1 MESGPQLE
9 SVSQVPPTDQM
20 IMRKLL
26 VLCLAL
32 FPVAA
37 SAQQGTIL
45 FDLAVQFDYDLLP
58 AGREALRDQIPPL
71 SFTSMVLLFDGSESL
86 MKVAT
91 SAEDARPAE
100 LNARNARLEGFVARL
115 RMASPSRSDQETLL
129 ETYVN
134 YEDGTVKDA
143 REFMG
148 REFLITG
155 DQPTYA
161 WRLAGERSEFLGFA
175 VQRATAEQDSTSIE
189 AWFTTEIPIPGGPG
203 PYGGLPGMILAV
215 SVDDGQTV
223 YSATEVN
230 LEAPEEGAIKAPEDG
245 TEVSRDEY
253 EAIVAEKLEELRM
266 LAGQEGTN
274 VAQDARRGGDAR
286 PRDAAPVDRPPP
298 VGDGRK

>member
-1 MESGPQLE
+1 
-9 SVSQVPPTDQM
+9 
-20 IMRKLL
+20 
-26 VLCLAL
+26 
-32 FPVAA
+32 
-37 SAQQGTIL
+37 
-45 FDLAVQFDYDLLP
+45 
-58 AGREALRDQIPPL
+58 
-71 SFTSMVLLFDGSESL
+71 MVLLFDGSESL
-86 MKVAT
+86 MKVAP

-266 LAGQEGTN
+266 LARQEGTN

-286 PRDAAPVDRPPP
+286 PRDAAPRDRPPP
-298 VGDGRK
+298 VGDDRR

>member
-1 MESGPQLE
+1 
-9 SVSQVPPTDQM
+9 
-20 IMRKLL
+20 MRKLL

-86 MKVAT
+86 MKVAP

>member
-86 MKVAT
+86 MKVAP

-245 TEVSRDEY
+245 SEVSRDEY

-266 LAGQEGTN
+266 LAGQQETN

>member
-1 MESGPQLE
+1 
-9 SVSQVPPTDQM
+9 
-20 IMRKLL
+20 
-26 VLCLAL
+26 
-32 FPVAA
+32 
-37 SAQQGTIL
+37 
-45 FDLAVQFDYDLLP
+45 
-58 AGREALRDQIPPL
+58 
-71 SFTSMVLLFDGSESL
+71 MVLLFDGSESL
-86 MKVAT
+86 MKVAP

-266 LAGQEGTN
+266 LARQEGTN

>member
-266 LAGQEGTN
+266 LARREGTN

>member
-1 MESGPQLE
+1 
-9 SVSQVPPTDQM
+9 
-20 IMRKLL
+20 MRKLL

-86 MKVAT
+86 MKVAP
-91 SAEDARPAE
+91 SAEDARSAE

-161 WRLAGERSEFLGFA
+161 WRLAGERSEFLGFG

-266 LAGQEGTN
+266 LARQEGTN

>member
-245 TEVSRDEY
+245 SEVSRDEY

-266 LAGQEGTN
+266 LARREGTN

>member
-1 MESGPQLE
+1 
-9 SVSQVPPTDQM
+9 
-20 IMRKLL
+20 MRKLL

-266 LAGQEGTN
+266 LARREGTN

>member
-1 MESGPQLE
+1 
-9 SVSQVPPTDQM
+9 
-20 IMRKLL
+20 MRKLL

-32 FPVAA
+32 FPAAA
-37 SAQQGTIL
+37 SGQQGTIL

-58 AGREALRDQIPPL
+58 AGREAMRDQIPPL
-71 SFTSMVLLFDGSESL
+71 TFTSMVLLFDGSESL
-86 MKVAT
+86 MKGAP
-91 SAEDARPAE
+91 SAEDARPPE

-115 RMASPSRSDQETLL
+115 KVSSPARSDQETLL

-134 YEDGTVKDA
+134 YEDGMAKDA

-161 WRLAGERSEFLGFA
+161 WKLAGERSEFLGFA

-230 LEAPEEGAIKAPEDG
+230 LGVPEAGPIKAPEDG
-245 TEVSRDEY
+245 SEVSRGEY
-253 EAIVAEKLEELRM
+253 EAIVAEKLEELTM
-266 LAGQEGTN
+266 LAVQQETN
-274 VAQDARRGGDAR
+274 VQTEAARASDARAR
-286 PRDAAPVDRPPP
+286 SRLRPP
-298 VGDGRK
+298 V

>member
-1 MESGPQLE
+1 
-9 SVSQVPPTDQM
+9 
-20 IMRKLL
+20 MRKLL

-32 FPVAA
+32 FPAAA
-37 SAQQGTIL
+37 SGQQGTIL

-58 AGREALRDQIPPL
+58 AGREAMRDQIPPL
-71 SFTSMVLLFDGSESL
+71 TFTSMVLLFDGSESL
-86 MKVAT
+86 MKGAP
-91 SAEDARPAE
+91 SAEDARPPE

-115 RMASPSRSDQETLL
+115 KVSSPSRSDQETLL

-134 YEDGTVKDA
+134 YEDGTAKDA

-161 WRLAGERSEFLGFA
+161 WKLAGERSEFLGFA

-215 SVDDGQTV
+215 SVNDGQTV

-230 LEAPEEGAIKAPEDG
+230 LGAPEAGAIKAPEDG
-245 TEVSRDEY
+245 SEVSRDEY
-253 EAIVAEKLEELRM
+253 EAIVAEKLEELTM
-266 LAGQEGTN
+266 LAGQQETN
-274 VAQDARRGGDAR
+274 VQQEATRARDARAR
-286 PRDAAPVDRPPP
+286 SRLRPP
-298 VGDGRK
+298 V

>member
-266 LAGQEGTN
+266 LVRREGTN